1 LQGLI
6 LSNAL
11 RAQKNIED
19 EGYTMALNNLR
30 SEVIELRNEG
40 LEKDKILISLVN
52 KVKEDEA
59 SFNAQAEA
67 QKIEIEDLQR
77 QLAEA
82 KEKCALVEA
91 NQEISEYWK
100 NHLEKNV
107 EKLRTSKEMWFE
119 KSLECVKKIK
129 TSFAKVG
136 AYSAEENF
144 IRGDPEGVI
153 EWISGEAETFEEI
166 LSDRGDVCAFSNS
179 WGISAILEK
188 ARCDHVK
195 TMAQAEAAFSIN
207 DTKDHSAE
215 ATLMGGRFYNDI
227 WVNGGREMAHEII
240 KKSEKDTYDARAEAR
255 RTEEA
260 EERERRIG
268 IILWFLSSA
277 FVFVAS
283 D

>member
-52 KVKEDEA
+52 KVKEDETN
-59 SFNAQAEA
+59 FKAQAKA
-67 QKIEIEDLQR
+67 QKTEIEDLRR

-82 KEKCALVEA
+82 KEKCTLAQA
-91 NQEISEYWK
+91 NQEIREYWK
-100 NHLEKNV
+100 NHLEKKV
-107 EKLRTSKEMWFE
+107 EELHTSKERCFE
-119 KSLECVKKIK
+119 KSLDCVKKIK
-129 TSFAKVG
+129 ASFVKVG

-144 IRGDPEGVI
+144 IRGDPKGVI

-166 LSDRGDVCAFSNS
+166 LSDRGDVCVFSGAR
-179 WGISAILEK
+179 GISAILEK
-188 ARCDHVK
+188 AGCDHIK
-195 TMAQAEAAFSIN
+195 TMAQAKAAFSID
-207 DTKDHSAE
+207 DTKDPSAE
-215 ATLMGGRFYNDI
+215 ATLMGGKFYNDV

-240 KKSEKDTYDARAEAR
+240 KKSEKDTHDARAEAR
-255 RTEEA
+255 RAEEA
-260 EERERRIG
+260 AEREKRIG
-268 IILWFLSSA
+268 IAFWLLASA

-283 D
+283 N